1 MQITSDL
8 SILETWKHCD
18 YMYFIETNPMNHKS
32 LNSDHWSSRKCDL
45 TFCKNSNFEKILS
58 ILTCANFTTFPSLWI
73 LERWNLVIRFAFP
86 RCSESEIFI
95 SLGLT
100 DGKLFAFFCFQT
112 FAYNIWSVDPR
123 DMKHCDYM
131 HFVMTN
137 PMNQKSL
144 NSDHWL
150 SR

>member
-1 MQITSDL
+1 MIHWIHLIKAHLIAAFSCLWDRWIKSYLHFTVFKHSHITSDP

-58 ILTCANFTTFPSLWI
+58 ILTCAKFTTCPSLLN

-86 RCSESEIFI
+86 ICSESEILI
-95 SLGLT
+95 SLELT
-100 DGKLFAFFCFQT
+100 DGKLFAFFCF
-112 FAYNIWSVDPR
+112 
-123 DMKHCDYM
+123 
-131 HFVMTN
+131 
-137 PMNQKSL
+137 
-144 NSDHWL
+144 
-150 SR
+150 